1 MRRVVGAMRRS
12 DPELAITPQAGLDQ
26 LDRLV
31 GQIRGAG
38 LPVTVE
44 IEGEPVHLAPG
55 LDLAAY
61 RIVQEGLTNALKH
74 AGPATA
80 HVTLR
85 YAPDA
90 VEILVADDGRGA
102 AGGTG
107 GGHGL
112 IGMRERV
119 AMFGG
124 EIASEDAPEGGHV
137 LRARLPLDGD
147 AR

>member
-1 MRRVVGAMRRS
+1 MRRS
-12 DPELAITPQAGLDQ
+12 DPEPALAPQAGLDH

-31 GQIRGAG
+31 EQMRGAG
-38 LPVTVE
+38 LPVTVRV
-44 IEGEPVHLAPG
+44 EGEPA
-55 LDLAAY
+55 DLTPAVDLTAY

-85 YAPDA
+85 YAPEA
-90 VEILVADDGRGA
+90 VEIIVADDGRGA
-102 AGGTG
+102 ARNAT

-124 EIASEDAPEGGHV
+124 EIASEDRPEGGHV
-137 LRARLPLDGD
+137 LRARLPVDGGGE
-147 AR
+147 